1 MRPALWSTPTTSSRP
16 RNESGRGHVDLTNA
30 FASGCPL
37 QTQGRE
43 VNSVKNRG
51 SILQVLIVISA
62 LLGLFA
68 VQAAKSR
75 QGVLTSAR

>member
-1 MRPALWSTPTTSSRP
+1 M
-16 RNESGRGHVDLTNA
+16 
-30 FASGCPL
+30 
-37 QTQGRE
+37 
-43 VNSVKNRG
+43 KNRG

-75 QGVLTSAR
+75 EGVLTSAR